1 MSLVIALLAF
11 VFNYL
16 IRPFET
22 NYSELRL
29 PYFWVAFIHSVSP
42 IAVLLPMA
50 YLKARQHA
58 VDNWQVKNEFRFIF
72 FLLLVI
78 GIVQFLLRDILY
90 DNPLNW
96 SWSYLIEEV
105 YHTMLVGSL
114 LAFGIVSANLNIQF
128 FRNSEHASQ
137 LNEKLAT
144 YDPHVP
150 NLRIEILKELK
161 TESFFIDT
169 KDFIFAKSEGN
180 YVEIWLSTYESSK
193 PYLERM
199 PLKELEK
206 ALAGYSKII
215 KTHRS
220 YLLNTDFIEKTKGN
234 AQGYKITLKKCNEI
248 VPVSRNFLQYFDEHM
263 SRQFT

>member
-1 MSLVIALLAF
+1 MKEIATYLQQPYPFYYQGKKLGQMSLVIALLAF

-105 YHTMLVGSL
+105 NTEVARG
-114 LAFGIVSANLNIQF
+114 
-128 FRNSEHASQ
+128 
-137 LNEKLAT
+137 EKIAT
-144 YDPHVP
+144 PFSI
-150 NLRIEILKELK
+150 RI
-161 TESFFIDT
+161 
-169 KDFIFAKSEGN
+169 
-180 YVEIWLSTYESSK
+180 
-193 PYLERM
+193 
-199 PLKELEK
+199 
-206 ALAGYSKII
+206 
-215 KTHRS
+215 
-220 YLLNTDFIEKTKGN
+220 
-234 AQGYKITLKKCNEI
+234 KK
-248 VPVSRNFLQYFDEHM
+248 R
-263 SRQFT
+263 TT